1 MSKTSDVVWPLEPH
15 TAAKHGI
22 LRRYLSAWFPIMASR
37 NKRIFYIDGFAGPGE
52 YAGGEDGSPIIA
64 LKTALEQ
71 REAIKHHLLLAFI
84 EAKQA
89 RCDHLRALVQQYQ
102 LPANFEVTVRCCPFD
117 EKMTEV
123 LDYMDQQNT
132 RLAPTF
138 AFIDPFGYSHTPFAI
153 VKRMMAHQRCE
164 VLITFIYEE
173 VNRFIEHPDPDHHK
187 HFDSLFGTPDW
198 RDVWNIEDPGERK
211 AFIHDLYGKQLRQGA
226 AIKYVRSFE
235 MTNKANRTDYFLFFG
250 TNSLDGLKK
259 MKEAMWKVDPE
270 AGASF
275 SDCTDFNQ
283 PVLFEIGP
291 DFPALRRAILRWMG
305 QRVVTI
311 EQVQRFT
318 LEETP
323 FKDTHCRKA
332 ALKPLEEEGRLEVL
346 SARSRRL
353 TYPAGTRMRLKG

>member
-1 MSKTSDVVWPLEPH
+1 MSRTSDVVWPLEPH
-15 TAAKHGI
+15 TEAKHAI

-64 LKTALEQ
+64 LKTALEHRQ
-71 REAIKHHLLLAFI
+71 RIRCEVLFVFI
-84 EAKQA
+84 EARA
-89 RCDHLRALVQQYQ
+89 TRCAHLRKLVERHE
-102 LPANFEVTVRCCPFD
+102 LPSNFDVKVRCCRFD
-117 EKMTEV
+117 EKMAEV
-123 LDYMDQQNT
+123 LDHIDDQNL

-138 AFIDPFGYSHTPFAI
+138 AFLDPFGYSHTPLAI
-153 VKRMMAHQRCE
+153 VKRMMAHDRCE

-173 VNRFIEHPDPDHHK
+173 VNRFMEHPDPQQHK

-198 RDVWNIEDPGERK
+198 RDVRNIKDPGERK
-211 AFIHDLYGKQLRQGA
+211 AFIHDLYGKQLRKGA

-235 MTNKANRTDYFLFFG
+235 MMNKGNRTGYFLFFG

-270 AGASF
+270 AGTSF

-291 DFPALRRAILRWMG
+291 NFPALRRAIIRWMG
-305 QRVVTI
+305 QRVVSI
-311 EQVQRFT
+311 QQVERFT

-332 ALKPLEEEGRLEVL
+332 ALKPLEQEGRLEVL